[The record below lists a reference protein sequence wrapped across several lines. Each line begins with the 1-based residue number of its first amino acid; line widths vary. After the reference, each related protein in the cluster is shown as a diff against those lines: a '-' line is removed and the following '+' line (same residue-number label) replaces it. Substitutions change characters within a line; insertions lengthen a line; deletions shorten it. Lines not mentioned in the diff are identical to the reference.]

1 MGNQKVAL
9 VTGGLMGIGLAIG
22 RCLKLCGY
30 RVVANYAPFMEVDP
44 VKVKNDEGFDVVCF
58 DVRDYDKVLES
69 ISNLKDRVGV
79 IDILIN
85 NAGIIRDCFLHKM
98 DVQQWYDVIN
108 TNLNGVYHC
117 TSAVIGDMRAQK
129 FGRIINLTSVN
140 AVKGQA
146 GQTNYCAAKAGL
158 IGFTK
163 ALAQESARCNI
174 TVNCIAPG
182 YTDTSILQSIDQK
195 IMDDYILPSIP
206 MKRLAKVDEI
216 AEMALF
222 LIDKADYITGQVMH
236 VNGGLYM

>member
-1 MGNQKVAL
+1 MENQKVAL

-30 RVVANYAPFMEVDP
+30 RVVANYPPFMEVDP
-44 VKVKNDEGFDVVCF
+44 VQVKNDEGFEVVCF
-58 DVRDYDKVLES
+58 DVRDHDKVVES
-69 ISNLKDRVGV
+69 ISKLKDSIGV

-98 DVQQWYDVIN
+98 DVQQWSDVIN

-182 YTDTSILQSIDQK
+182 YTDTSILHSIDQK

-206 MKRLAKVDEI
+206 MQRLAKVDEI
-216 AEMALF
+216 AEMVLF
-222 LIDKADYITGQVMH
+222 LVQKGDYVTGQVMH